1 MPFGL
6 ANAVAVFMDF
16 MNRVFHEYLDQFV
29 IVFINDML
37 VYSKRQEEHEEYLRT
52 VLQVLKDK
60 KLYAK
65 LKKCE
70 FSLNQVLFLEMEL

>member
-29 IVFINDML
+29 IVFIDDML
-37 VYSKRQEEHEEYLRT
+37 VYSKRKEEHEEYLRIA
-52 VLQVLKDK
+52 LQVLRDK